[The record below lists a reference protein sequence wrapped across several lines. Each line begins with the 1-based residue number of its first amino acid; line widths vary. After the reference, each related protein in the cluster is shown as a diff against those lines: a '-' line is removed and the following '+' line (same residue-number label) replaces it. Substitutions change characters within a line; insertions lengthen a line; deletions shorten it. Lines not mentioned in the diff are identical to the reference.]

1 MARNWTY
8 ATATRRFAHIVCEE
22 LNNKLDLS
30 EDTGPVVHPEDILDD
45 PSSSPYLEGLTA
57 ADLVEI
63 LRTAVVREALDRS
76 GE

>member
-22 LNNKLDLS
+22 LNRRLDLD
-30 EDTGPVVHPEDILDD
+30 DTQPLVHPEDILDD
-45 PSSSPYLEGLTA
+45 PASSPYLEGLTA
-57 ADLVEI
+57 VDLIEI